1 MLHSPGHRHALTAD
15 DRDAIE
21 AAVRRSA
28 SYATTPMPLTQ
39 VDASVAL
46 ALELYA
52 VAAHHGI
59 DRGSVDGVTSFVHA
73 ALDGVRARDRR
84 RVSPADGTVRA

>member
-1 MLHSPGHRHALTAD
+1 MGTLTTAD
-15 DRDAIE
+15 RDTIE
-21 AAVRRSA
+21 AAVRRTA
-28 SYATTPMPLTQ
+28 SHDAPPMPPPQ
-39 VDASVAL
+39 VDSAVAL

-59 DRGSVDGVTSFVHA
+59 DRGDADSVTSFVHA

-84 RVSPADGTVRA
+84 RVSLAAGSVPS